1 MVSYADVS
9 VTDPTAQRMLAAYF
23 AERAA
28 GFPPQLGAYRTAF
41 PDPEVFIPPAGV
53 FIIAHDEDDNPAGC
67 GGVRSL
73 PTGKRPDGGGTDQEG
88 LAQEGLAQEGL
99 AQEGLAQEGHRQ
111 TVRYE
116 IKHLWVD
123 PAYRGLGLG
132 RSILSELE
140 DRARGFGATEV
151 VLDTNFSLE
160 AAGALYRSSGYEAIE
175 PYNDNPNATDWYRK
189 VL

>member
-9 VTDPTAQRMLAAYF
+9 VTDPTAHRMLAAYF

-28 GFPPQLGAYRTAF
+28 GFPAQLGAYRTAL
-41 PDPEVFIPPAGV
+41 PDPEQFIPPAGV

-73 PTGKRPDGGGTDQEG
+73 PTEKRPDGAIEPDC
-88 LAQEGLAQEGL
+88 
-99 AQEGLAQEGHRQ
+99 HHPV
-111 TVRYE
+111 VRYE

-123 PAYRGLGLG
+123 PAHRGLGLG
-132 RSILSELE
+132 RSILNELE
-140 DRARGFGATEV
+140 ERARGFGATEV

-160 AAGALYRSSGYEAIE
+160 AAGSLYRSSGYEAIE
-175 PYNDNPNATDWYRK
+175 PYNDNPNATDWFRK
-189 VL
+189 EL